1 MWLIFAIF
9 LNLFLFV
16 FMMALNGRFKKLPK
30 PVSKLPQTSSLSQ
43 SEHIDL
49 SLEAPKF
56 KKGDLVK
63 LNVFGQAMML
73 DTNNESSIGI
83 VVSNAYSS
91 FLGLGNNTISYW
103 VYDLFVGN
111 ELVSNVPQNFMIRIK
126 TDEDEE
132 NSQ

>member
-1 MWLIFAIF
+1 
-9 LNLFLFV
+9 
-16 FMMALNGRFKKLPK
+16 
-30 PVSKLPQTSSLSQ
+30 
-43 SEHIDL
+43 
-49 SLEAPKF
+49 
-56 KKGDLVK
+56 
-63 LNVFGQAMML
+63 MML
-73 DTNNESSIGI
+73 ESNNETSIGI